1 MKRKPFYSHLYFW
14 VLVGMALGILTG
26 ILFPEQKDRP
36 DAFSATQL
44 RPLFDTFLKLIRM
57 VIAPIIF
64 TTVVVG
70 IARLGD
76 LKRVGRIGLKSLVYF
91 EVMTTFALALG
102 WIVVKVVQPG
112 AGMNKNPANMDLS
125 RIQNTLS
132 AARQHHGWIDF
143 FMNIIPDTFVGAFA
157 RGEILQVL
165 LLSVLFGIALNRLA
179 ETSHSLVNGLDQV
192 CKALMQ
198 MVGMIVKLAPLAVF
212 GAISST
218 IAKEGVS
225 TLISLGKLLAC
236 VYGTCLCFVILILG
250 SLLRLNGLSI
260 WKFLRYIRQELFIVF
275 GAASSEPVLP
285 RMMVKLENLGC
296 SKALVGLVL
305 PSGYAFNLDGSSIYL
320 TMGALFIAQ
329 ATNTHLTFGEEF
341 AVLLVC
347 LITSKGAAAV
357 AGSAFIALAATLAS
371 MKTIPVEGMIL
382 TVGVDWFMAI
392 ARASTNLVGNGV
404 ATLIIAKW
412 ENEFDQQRALAV
424 LDQRADDSPQSQP
437 IDAKPTSPNST
448 EITGATVP

>member
-1 MKRKPFYSHLYFW
+1 MVSGLIIG
-14 VLVGMALGILTG
+14 VA
-26 ILFPEQKDRP
+26 FPEKNAP
-36 DAFSATQL
+36 AGAFRGTQL
-44 RPLFDTFLKLIRM
+44 RPFFEAFLKLIRM

-64 TTVVVG
+64 TTVAVG
-70 IARLGD
+70 IARLAE

-102 WIVVKVVQPG
+102 WIVVKLVQPG
-112 AGMNKNPANMDLS
+112 AGLNKDPAQMDVS
-125 RIQNTLS
+125 GIKNTLT
-132 AARQHHGWIDF
+132 AAQQHHSWIEF
-143 FMNIIPDTFVGAFA
+143 FLNIIPDTFVGAFA

-165 LLSVLFGIALNRLA
+165 LIAILFGIALNRLGEA
-179 ETSHSLVNGLDQV
+179 GHSLVNALDQI

-198 MVGMIVKLAPLAVF
+198 MVGMILKLAPLAVL

-218 IAKEGVS
+218 ISKEGLS
-225 TLISLGKLLAC
+225 ALLSLSKLLLC
-236 VYGTCLCFVILILG
+236 VYGACFCFVVLVLG
-250 SLLRLNGLSI
+250 SLLRFNGLSL

-296 SKALVGLVL
+296 AKGLVGLVL

-329 ATNTHLTFGEEF
+329 ATNTHLTLGQEFG
-341 AVLLVC
+341 VLIVC

-357 AGSAFIALAATLAS
+357 AGGGFIALAATLAS

-382 TVGVDWFMAI
+382 IVGVDWFMAI

-404 ATLIIAKW
+404 ATIVIAKW
-412 ENEFDQQRALAV
+412 ENEFDQPRALAV
-424 LDQRADDSPQSQP
+424 LDNDGQTEKSQ
-437 IDAKPTSPNST
+437 D
-448 EITGATVP
+448 

>member
-1 MKRKPFYSHLYFW
+1 MKANRFYSRLYFW
-14 VLVGMALGILTG
+14 VLVGMAAGIGVG
-26 ILFPEQKDRP
+26 ILFPEQKNHP
-36 DAFSATQL
+36 GAFSAAQL

-64 TTVVVG
+64 TTVTVG

-76 LKRVGRIGLKSLVYF
+76 LKRVGRIGLKSLIYF

-102 WIVVKVVQPG
+102 WIVVKLIQPG
-112 AGMNKNPANMDLS
+112 AGMNKNPADMDLS
-125 RIQNTLS
+125 RIQNALS
-132 AARQHHGWIDF
+132 SARQHHGWIEF
-143 FMNIIPDTFVGAFA
+143 LLNIIPDTFVGAFA
-157 RGEILQVL
+157 HGEILQVL
-165 LLSVLFGIALNRLA
+165 LLSVLFGVALNRLS
-179 ETSHSLVNGLDQV
+179 ETSHAVVNALDQI

-225 TLISLGKLLAC
+225 SLISLGKLLLC
-236 VYGTCLCFVILILG
+236 VYGTCLCFVILVLG
-250 SLLRLNGLSI
+250 SLLKLNGLNL

-329 ATNTHLTFGEEF
+329 ATNTHLTFGQEL
-341 AVLLVC
+341 AVLVVC

-392 ARASTNLVGNGV
+392 ARASTNLIGNGV
-404 ATLIIAKW
+404 ATIVIAKW
-412 ENEFDQQRALAV
+412 ENEFDQQRAVSV
-424 LDQRADDSPQSQP
+424 LDSPAKELLEADVKLEP
-437 IDAKPTSPNST
+437 APTASSGT
-448 EITGATVP
+448 AGK